1 MSLLGAKRTCHF
13 ALHMS
18 AFDPKRTF
26 NCSALDYSP
35 TQQPK
40 LAVRYS
46 PRALVTRRFAN
57 GYANH
62 TTRSRNSRGFDCV
75 WGGGNPPRPPHRGR
89 RRKPIRHGLLPDFLT
104 AFIGA
109 LLRPPIKLKA
119 HGTRMGKVSR
129 SGTRLRTRR
138 AGSRTATLATS
149 RSITTTATGKT
160 CR

>member
-1 MSLLGAKRTCHF
+1 MAQSGHRLMQRTCPLSGVKQTSVT
-13 ALHMS
+13 AVQMS

-75 WGGGNPPRPPHRGR
+75 WGGGNPPGHRTGAGAANQFGTVCS
-89 RRKPIRHGLLPDFLT
+89 PI
-104 AFIGA
+104 
-109 LLRPPIKLKA
+109 
-119 HGTRMGKVSR
+119 S
-129 SGTRLRTRR
+129 
-138 AGSRTATLATS
+138 
-149 RSITTTATGKT
+149 
-160 CR
+160 